1 MDQTLNPYT
10 PGAGKPPPALV
21 GREAELAAGQV
32 VVARTARGSS
42 AAAPIF
48 YGLRGVGKTVLLKAL
63 HSQAEAA
70 GWLTVEIEGKQE
82 PTERQQTRRR
92 LARGLVTAARATAGR
107 RAKLSDA
114 WKHALGTISSFSVT
128 AGATGVELTLG
139 VDPTRGRGD
148 TGDPETDL
156 EELVHD
162 VVPALKEN
170 GIGLGVFVD
179 EIQDLDPGTLS
190 ALISVQHRA
199 AQNGWPF
206 HLYGAGLPNVPARLA
221 EVRSYA
227 ERFHFVQIGALSD
240 TDARAAFAEPAR
252 GEGVRYESPALD
264 RLVQV
269 SGGYPYFVQVFGDQ
283 AWRLAPGPEV
293 ITLQDANVAIAGAT
307 AVLDDSLFH
316 SRWNRATPAQKMLM
330 RAMAEDVG
338 NSQISD
344 LVTRLGKRKPSD
356 LSVARDGLIKKGLIY
371 APDRGLLQF
380 TVPHMDDYI
389 RRQHET

>member
-21 GREAELAAGQV
+21 GREAELDAGRV
-32 VVARTARGSS
+32 VVARTARGTS
-42 AAAPIF
+42 ATAPLF

-63 HSQAEAA
+63 HAQAETA

-82 PTERQQTRRR
+82 ASEQQHTRRR

-107 RAKLSDA
+107 RGTLSDA
-114 WKHALGTISSFSVT
+114 WKRALGTISSFSVA
-128 AGATGVELTLG
+128 AGATGVELSLG
-139 VDPTRGRGD
+139 VDPMRGRGD

-156 EELVHD
+156 EELVRD
-162 VVPALKEN
+162 MVPALKES

-179 EIQDLDPGTLS
+179 EIQDLDPATLS

-199 AQNGWPF
+199 GQNGWPF

-221 EVRSYA
+221 EVRSYS

-240 TDARAAFAEPAR
+240 TDARAAFADPALQV
-252 GEGVRYESPALD
+252 GVEYEAAALD

-283 AWRLAPGPEV
+283 AWRLAPGPQV
-293 ITLQDANVAIAGAT
+293 ITREDADVAVAEAT

-316 SRWNRATPAQKMLM
+316 SRWNRATPAQKALM
-330 RAMAEDVG
+330 RAMAEDSG
-338 NSQISD
+338 HSQISD
-344 LVTRLGKRKPSD
+344 LVARMGKRKPSD
-356 LSVARDGLIKKGLIY
+356 LSVTRDGLIKKGLIY